1 MALNLSLSEEKID
14 FNEGV
19 NLLYHPLRLVIA
31 GPSGSGKSWWILK
44 LIKSRELLFDTKF
57 NRILY
62 CVPPK
67 KSQVHLTIF
76 DKIKEFFNQ
85 AELIYGL
92 PKPTDIIGDALPKL
106 VIIDD
111 QMTQIFTSPFMEE
124 VFIQHS
130 HHSSCSLIFTT
141 QNFFN
146 SGKTKTIIRQ
156 CNYKV
161 IFNSPAD
168 QVILRHISCQLKPD
182 QPNFLINVFQTL
194 DQLFPADD
202 YKYILIDGEPKSKM
216 KKLRIRTHI
225 FPNNDNVIE
234 PICFF

>member
-1 MALNLSLSEEKID
+1 MAVNLSLSEEKID
-14 FNEGV
+14 FDEGV
-19 NLLYHPLRLVIA
+19 NLLCHPLRLVIA
-31 GPSGSGKSWWILK
+31 GPSGSGKSWWIMK
-44 LIKSRELLFDTKF
+44 LVKFRELLFDTKF

-62 CVPPK
+62 CVPAK
-67 KSQVHLTIF
+67 KSHVHLEIF
-76 DKIKEFFNQ
+76 NKIKEFFNH
-85 AELIYGL
+85 AELIFGL
-92 PKPTDIIGDALPKL
+92 PTPTHIIGDTLPKL

-111 QMTQIFTSPFMEE
+111 QMQQIFASTFMEE

-130 HHSSCSLIFTT
+130 HHGSCSLIFTT

-146 SGKTKTIIRQ
+146 TGKTKTIIRQ

-161 IFNSPAD
+161 IFNSPSD
-168 QVILRHISCQLKPD
+168 QIILRHISCQLKPD

-194 DQLFPADD
+194 EELFPSDD

-225 FPNNDNVIE
+225 FPNNNNVIE
-234 PICFF
+234 PVVFF

>member
-1 MALNLSLSEEKID
+1 MALNLSLAEEKID

-19 NLLYHPLRLVIA
+19 NLFYHPLRLVIA

-67 KSQVHLTIF
+67 KSQVHITIF

-92 PKPTDIIGDALPKL
+92 PKPADIIGDTLPKL

-111 QMTQIFTSPFMEE
+111 QMLQIFNSPFMEE

-194 DQLFPADD
+194 DQLFPSDD

-225 FPNNDNVIE
+225 FPNAENVIE